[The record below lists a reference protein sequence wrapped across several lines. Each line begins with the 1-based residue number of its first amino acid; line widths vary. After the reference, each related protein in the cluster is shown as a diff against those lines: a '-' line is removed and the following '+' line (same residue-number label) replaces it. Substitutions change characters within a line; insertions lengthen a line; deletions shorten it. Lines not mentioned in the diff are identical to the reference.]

1 MNKLADIIDEIK
13 TVKNKIA
20 NASNIDEVNALTNT
34 LDELSLKKL
43 KLEQNSNKTLPY
55 LDSKASFVDFVNAFK
70 NAKNMEEGKKAWEQ
84 KLIQNAVTFDDVSD
98 VLPKRLELEL
108 KTELTRS
115 NPIFQWFRVT
125 HNGGTLVLKELT
137 SEDTALIHRPGE
149 KKVEQQAKLRVSRI
163 DPVMIY
169 KMQSIYEIVKRNLS
183 NFEEYY
189 SLIVAELVQAVIDK
203 IVDLVIFEGTASE
216 TDPANA
222 PTQNGFVSIANEKD
236 AKKVAHVDGKKSL
249 SEGIIAA
256 VNSILLPNR
265 RKALIVTPAQ
275 KAAIRESL
283 KKENPTTL
291 VRNSDSDL
299 ADYFNVDE
307 ILVYLGKGE
316 ISPTVIT
323 ENSYIVDMSEMT
335 KVDQFQ
341 LEYNNNLILVETSAT
356 GQLVDF
362 RSAAVVDVK

>member
-1 MNKLADIIDEIK
+1 MNKLADLIDEIK
-13 TVKNKIA
+13 TVKTEIA
-20 NASNIDEVNALTNT
+20 NASNIDEVNALTNK

-55 LDSKASFVDFVNAFK
+55 LDSKTSFVDFVNAFK

-84 KLIQNAVTFDDVSD
+84 KLIQNAVTFDDVAD

-137 SEDTALIHRPGE
+137 SEDGALIHRPGE

-203 IVDLVIFEGTASE
+203 IVDLVLFEGTASE

-222 PTQNGFVSIANEKD
+222 ATQNGFVSIANEKD
-236 AKKVAHVDGKKSL
+236 TKKVAHVDGKKSL

-265 RKALIVTPAQ
+265 RKALIVTPSQ